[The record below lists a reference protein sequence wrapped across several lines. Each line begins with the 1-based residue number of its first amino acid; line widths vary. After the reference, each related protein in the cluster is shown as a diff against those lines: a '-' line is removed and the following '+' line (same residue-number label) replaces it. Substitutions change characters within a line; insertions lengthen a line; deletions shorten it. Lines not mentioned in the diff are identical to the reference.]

1 MKKNITKEDVIALRE
16 ELLRYAENAELH
28 LFPLIIVLYENL
40 NGTINKF
47 EEMDLENLNAMYRV
61 IYRIIGK
68 DYSEYME

>member
-1 MKKNITKEDVIALRE
+1 MKNNITKEDVIALRE
-16 ELLRYAENAELH
+16 ELLRYAENAEQH
-28 LFPLIIVLYENL
+28 LFPLIFVLHEKL

>member
-16 ELLRYAENAELH
+16 ELLRYAENAEQH
-28 LFPLIIVLYENL
+28 LFPLIFVLHEDL